1 MAISSIDYRQ
11 ARDKTPLSVEL
22 NLEKTEFMANETPKM
37 IHHRLKCCI
46 LEEIL
51 DSLFQQQV
59 LNYLHPKPYEDH
71 QEIQREFC
79 SPNLVPF

>member
-37 IHHRLKCCI
+37 IHHR
-46 LEEIL
+46 
-51 DSLFQQQV
+51 F
-59 LNYLHPKPYEDH
+59 
-71 QEIQREFC
+71 
-79 SPNLVPF
+79 